1 MDTGTFANY
10 PRLVKGDLPTLIMRQ
25 RRLASKI
32 SIVAPQIK
40 EEKAL
45 REQIDELLVA
55 AGLKKSDVVTCNG
68 YDVRHNERDGQVS
81 IDGYKLSERLVAGGV
96 DRAFV
101 NEVLEDCTETGAVA
115 KFATV
120 TPTKGAKVRR

>member
-10 PRLVKGDLPTLIMRQ
+10 PRLVKGDLPKLVKRQ
-25 RRLASKI
+25 RTLASKI
-32 SIVAPQIK
+32 SIVAQEIK
-40 EEKAL
+40 DEKIV

-81 IDGYKLSERLVAGGV
+81 IDGVKLTEQLVAGGV
-96 DRAFV
+96 DRGFV
-101 NEVLEDCTETGAVA
+101 GEVLADCTETGAVA

-120 TPTKGAKVRR
+120 TPTKGAKVRK